1 MLEDHKKRKE
11 DPTKALDELIG
22 QANNAVNQA
31 VEPPPRQYANPFQ
44 GKFTPVDSQ
53 KPAFVDRPK
62 SALEKNVNEEKGMKE
77 YDDYIKELY
86 RVINKD
92 N

>member
-31 VEPPPRQYANPFQ
+31 VEPPPRQYANPF
-44 GKFTPVDSQ
+44 
-53 KPAFVDRPK
+53 
-62 SALEKNVNEEKGMKE
+62 
-77 YDDYIKELY
+77 
-86 RVINKD
+86 
-92 N
+92 